1 MNTSI
6 SWMNVF
12 EFGGGVRGE
21 GVLDDRDD
29 GFADGAA
36 KVGVA
41 DVRAVMNESMEDRVE
56 ERDDFRGGLL
66 SSAGPSCFKPGFD
79 VVCLAPVAMNDQGF
93 LMRVITGRSQ
103 TRLQNVDA
111 KVGGLRSCK
120 EERKTRTVLSAL
132 PRIRLKRIA
141 ASQDGIPVQR
151 QTVTMRGCRWV
162 DHIVGMEVL
171 EPAFTVSGHRA
182 TQTVANEFYQRRQI
196 SKQETRFVESATEMP
211 WHTSAYMRLVENRF
225 HAWLKIPC
233 RSRSLRL
240 VHMYV

>member
-79 VVCLAPVAMNDQGF
+79 VVCLAPVAMNDQVF
-93 LMRVITGRSQ
+93 LMRAITGR
-103 TRLQNVDA
+103 LQMITLRGFKMSMRKSEGREKDA
-111 KVGGLRSCK
+111 GGTVGL
-120 EERKTRTVLSAL
+120 
-132 PRIRLKRIA
+132 
-141 ASQDGIPVQR
+141 ASNP
-151 QTVTMRGCRWV
+151 
-162 DHIVGMEVL
+162 
-171 EPAFTVSGHRA
+171 P
-182 TQTVANEFYQRRQI
+182 
-196 SKQETRFVESATEMP
+196 
-211 WHTSAYMRLVENRF
+211 
-225 HAWLKIPC
+225 
-233 RSRSLRL
+233 
-240 VHMYV
+240 

>member
-79 VVCLAPVAMNDQGF
+79 VVCLAPVAMNDQVF
-93 LMRVITGRSQ
+93 LMGDHWAITLRGFKMSMRKSEGREK
-103 TRLQNVDA
+103 DA
-111 KVGGLRSCK
+111 GGTVGL
-120 EERKTRTVLSAL
+120 
-132 PRIRLKRIA
+132 
-141 ASQDGIPVQR
+141 ASNP
-151 QTVTMRGCRWV
+151 
-162 DHIVGMEVL
+162 
-171 EPAFTVSGHRA
+171 P
-182 TQTVANEFYQRRQI
+182 
-196 SKQETRFVESATEMP
+196 
-211 WHTSAYMRLVENRF
+211 
-225 HAWLKIPC
+225 
-233 RSRSLRL
+233 
-240 VHMYV
+240 